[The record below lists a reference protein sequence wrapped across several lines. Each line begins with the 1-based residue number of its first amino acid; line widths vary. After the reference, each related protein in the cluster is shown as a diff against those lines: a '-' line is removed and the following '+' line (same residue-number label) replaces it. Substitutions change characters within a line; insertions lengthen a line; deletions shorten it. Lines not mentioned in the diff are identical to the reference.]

1 MIVGRDLEEDFEKE
15 FEEVECEIR
24 VVVVMSGSG
33 DGNAGYVDGVGLWE
47 VVYSPAV
54 VGFSSRA

>member
-1 MIVGRDLEEDFEKE
+1 MEEDFEKE
-15 FEEVECEIR
+15 FEGVECEIR